1 MENTALIFHELF
13 QRYPSLEECRDDIYS
28 AFTAMSVCFKNGGKV
43 LCCGNG
49 GSAADCD
56 HFAGELLKGF
66 LKKRPL
72 SDEEKQKFNNG
83 FIADNLQKGL
93 PVISLCTHSALM
105 TAFENDV
112 IPSLVFAQQVYAYAQ
127 KNDVLFCLSTSGNS
141 ENVVYAAQ
149 TAKASGITAIAITGE
164 KESKL
169 SEICDICIRLPETE
183 TYKIQELTLPVY
195 HCIAAMLE
203 DYFFEI

>member
-1 MENTALIFHELF
+1 MDKIFNELF
-13 QRYPSLEECRDDIYS
+13 IRYPSLEECRNDIHNS
-28 AFTAMSVCFKNGGKV
+28 FTAMADCFGNGGKV

-72 SDEEKQKFNNG
+72 SDEEKQEFSNK

-112 IPSLVFAQQVYAYAQ
+112 VPTLVFAQQVYAYA
-127 KNDVLFCLSTSGNS
+127 KKGDVLFCLSTSGNS

-149 TAKASGITAIAITGE
+149 TAKSAGAVSIAITG
-164 KESKL
+164 KNESKL

-183 TYKIQELTLPVY
+183 TFKIQELTLPVY

-203 DYFFEI
+203 NNFFEE

>member
-1 MENTALIFHELF
+1 MIFEELF
-13 QRYPSLEECRDDIYS
+13 ERYPQLEICKKDIYA
-28 AFTAMSVCFKNGGKV
+28 AFELFRNCYDEGGKI

-56 HFAGELLKGF
+56 HFVGELMKGF

-72 SDEEKQKFNNG
+72 SDKEKVLFDDEY
-83 FIADNLQKGL
+83 ISANLQKGL
-93 PVISLCTHSALM
+93 PAISLCAHSALM

-112 IPSLVFAQQVYAYAQ
+112 APSLVFAQQVYAYA
-127 KNDVLFCLSTSGNS
+127 KENDTLLCFSTSGNS
-141 ENVVYAAQ
+141 ENIVYAAKA
-149 TAKASGITAIAITGE
+149 AKAAGIKSVAVTGE

-183 TYKIQELTLPVY
+183 TFKVQELTLPVY
-195 HCIAAMLE
+195 HCLAAMLE
-203 DYFFEI
+203 DNYFEI